1 MANLRTTVPTMTSV
15 NKSMNVNV
23 RILGAKEAF
32 ENIRR
37 LSPAARRGMLKAFEK
52 QAWKII
58 KDAQERYVPVLSG
71 DLLFSG
77 DVSVHPGRF
86 PSVEFGFGGKAAAYA
101 VIQHENEQF
110 EHPAGGQAKY
120 LSVPVERAAGRVVRD
135 VVQEVRTEFRKFDTR
150 RFA

>member
-1 MANLRTTVPTMTSV
+1 MATLQNTVPTMSAL
-15 NKSMNVNV
+15 NKGMNVNV
-23 RILGAKEAF
+23 QILGAKEAF
-32 ENIRR
+32 ETIRK
-37 LSPAARRGMLKAFEK
+37 LGPAARRAMLKSFEK

-77 DVSVHPGRF
+77 DVTPHPGRF

-120 LSVPVERAAGRVVRD
+120 LSVPVEKAAGRVVRD

-150 RFA
+150 RFK